1 MNDSHLNAKVMN
13 FYYRIIVSSK
23 LRLKHNQLS
32 SAPCLVT
39 KCPIIFVSLCQ
50 IKNSRDMSAIL
61 YIHFKTLFKIIYLN
75 CFKHFSW
82 RRLLATVVIVL
93 VMVIICM
100 FLLMFRLMDE
110 ILFFRYR
117 KTKIEA
123 PVFIVSNPRSGTTFM
138 HRLLCMDE
146 ERYAYMLLYHTI
158 IPSVTF
164 YKIVRGI
171 SVVDKRIGRPFRR
184 LFDWIDGWLFK
195 GWRGIHL
202 TGFNKTEEDEGL
214 YIFSFLSIAVCLL
227 CPFMQHFEYL
237 TIIDEMP
244 EKTRRKLQKYYR
256 SSLQRFMY
264 SEGKGKILLNKN
276 VITTGRLHTILDMFP
291 DARIVYLIRDP
302 ESAVPSFISMF
313 SATWKFIAP
322 EIPENSEEYRALG
335 QIPIG
340 FYNYFHKNKDNFKAE
355 NFLTIPYAELTA
367 APVQA
372 VEKVYAHFN
381 MPLSEVFEKRLKN
394 ALKNTPAYRSKHEY
408 SLAQYGFTK
417 QDIEEQL
424 SEVMSEY
431 GFL

>member
-1 MNDSHLNAKVMN
+1 
-13 FYYRIIVSSK
+13 
-23 LRLKHNQLS
+23 
-32 SAPCLVT
+32 
-39 KCPIIFVSLCQ
+39 
-50 IKNSRDMSAIL
+50 
-61 YIHFKTLFKIIYLN
+61 
-75 CFKHFSW
+75 
-82 RRLLATVVIVL
+82 
-93 VMVIICM
+93 
-100 FLLMFRLMDE
+100 MDE

-138 HRLLCMDE
+138 HRLLAMDE
-146 ERYAYMLLYHTI
+146 ERYAYMLMYHTI
-158 IPSVTF
+158 IPSITF
-164 YKIVRGI
+164 YKIVDGI
-171 SVVDKRIGRPFRR
+171 SLIDKCIGRPFRR
-184 LFDWIDGWLFK
+184 LFDWIDGWFFK
-195 GWRGIHL
+195 GWKSIHP
-202 TGFNKTEEDEGL
+202 TGFNETEEDEGL

-244 EKTRRKLQKYYR
+244 EKTRRKLQKYYH

-264 SEGKGKILLNKN
+264 AEGKGKILLNKN

-322 EIPENSEEYRALG
+322 EIPEDSKEYRALG

-355 NFLTIPYAELTA
+355 NFLTIPYAELTDDHI
-367 APVQA
+367 QA
-372 VEKVYAHFN
+372 VEKVYTHFN
-381 MPLSEVFEKRLKN
+381 MPLSPAFKKRLKN
-394 ALKNTPAYRSKHEY
+394 TLKNNPKYRSKHQY

-431 GFL
+431 GF